1 MKEESIMRKQK
12 FGKLLTVSLPM
23 ELYELVKEL
32 SNQHEISMGEVVRN
46 SIERSISF
54 EDIDFT
60 KEKKEENNNDEQT

>member
-1 MKEESIMRKQK
+1 MRKQK